1 MAQPR
6 GEQAVQSATASIRS
20 TTPSVR
26 VVEMTRVIHSIV
38 EQARKTPAAY
48 VRLWNVPGGAE

>member
-6 GEQAVQSATASIRS
+6 GEQALQSIRPDS
-20 TTPSVR
+20 TPTARAVLMAR
-26 VVEMTRVIHSIV
+26 AIHTIV
-38 EQARKTPAAY
+38 SDARKTPAEY